1 MPDKRGAADSPARVL
16 LLGGTSEIGL
26 EILAALGLSADTEVL
41 LAGRDEQRMA
51 AAGKELG
58 VRARTLRFDATA
70 LDSHQA
76 LIDEAFAGG
85 DVDLVISAAGVLTG
99 QQILDRDP
107 LSAGLLVET
116 NFTGH
121 VTTLLA
127 AAAADARP
135 GPRHHRG
142 AVLDRRDPAPQGQL
156 RVRGGQVRPGC
167 LRPRAGRL
175 AARQRSAGAA
185 GPAGLRDRPDD
196 GGHDPGPAG
205 HHAGRRGRRRGRPAP
220 PGGRHRARR
229 PDLGAVHPGPGGG
242 RASGCCPGRCGAG
255 CPAEAGAPRCAYWWP
270 RTTVAC
276 ARR

>member
-1 MPDKRGAADSPARVL
+1 MPDKHGAADSPARVL

-85 DVDLVISAAGVLTG
+85 DVDLVISAAGILTG

-127 AAAADARP
+127 AATRMRTQGHGTIVVLSSIAAIRPRKANFVYGAAKSGLDAF
-135 GPRHHRG
+135 GRG
-142 AVLDRRDPAPQGQL
+142 LADSLHGSGVQVLL
-156 RVRGGQVRPGC
+156 VRPGFVT
-167 LRPRAGRL
+167 GRMTEGMKPAPL
-175 AARQRSAGAA
+175 ATTPQAVGAA
-185 GPAGLRDRPDD
+185 VARALGDQGR
-196 GGHDPGPAG
+196 GGGKSVLWV
-205 HHAGRRGRRRGRPAP
+205 PAP
-220 PGGRHRARR
+220 LVGLATVMK
-229 PDLGAVHPGPGGG
+229 LI
-242 RASGCCPGRCGAG
+242 
-255 CPAEAGAPRCAYWWP
+255 PRSVW
-270 RTTVAC
+270 RKLES
-276 ARR
+276 